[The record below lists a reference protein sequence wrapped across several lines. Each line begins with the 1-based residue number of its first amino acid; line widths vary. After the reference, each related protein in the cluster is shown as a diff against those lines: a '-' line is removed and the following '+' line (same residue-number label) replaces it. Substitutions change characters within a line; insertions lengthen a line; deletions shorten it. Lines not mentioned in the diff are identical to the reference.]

1 MKAEWS
7 RRPSAA
13 VTIAAAT
20 VAAWLS
26 IIAVALAFDDSS
38 TRDRSAAP
46 RDPAIHAPD
55 ARPGRAGP
63 GYVQVTPDR

>member
-1 MKAEWS
+1 MMAAVR

-13 VTIAAAT
+13 VTIASAT
-20 VAAWLS
+20 VAAWLG

-38 TRDRSAAP
+38 TRDRDAAA

-63 GYVQVTPDR
+63 GYVLVTPD